1 MDNIGHLIYK
11 KGDEM
16 KYLISIIFFLMLIYG
31 GTAFSNTIKN
41 NLTQQDS
48 TANKEFIDENQNG
61 IDDRDEKGKGK
72 CYKGRRG
79 DRFVDKDGDGI
90 CDEREGTIGPKRRHR
105 GGRNGNK

>member
-1 MDNIGHLIYK
+1 
-11 KGDEM
+11 M
-16 KYLISIIFFLMLIYG
+16 KYLISIIFFLIIG
-31 GTAFSNTIKN
+31 GTAFSNTMNYKSN
-41 NLTQQDS
+41 QQDS